1 MNITPGPWF
10 TGAIES
16 QSISV
21 ELPGSSD
28 SIHVI
33 GANRFANAQ
42 AVSAIPELLKLAKEM
57 AAVEK
62 MVAIFSDKLPKEF
75 VDVITG
81 PGSLGEMARKAL
93 EKTKGK

>member
-1 MNITPGPWF
+1 MKITPGPWF
-10 TGAIES
+10 TGNITES
-16 QSISV
+16 SV
-21 ELPGSSD
+21 AVQLPGSSD
-28 SIHVI
+28 GTLVT
-33 GANRFANAQ
+33 GQNRFANAQ
-42 AVSAIPELLKLAKEM
+42 AVSAIPELLELAKET